1 MKCFA
6 DDYNIDGIQKS
17 MKIVWGS
24 SYRYELLHIYSN
36 LGWRPLW
43 DIYETEKDLVMLVEM
58 AGVEIDD
65 VDINVGRER
74 VELRGNRCRPSE
86 REVTRI
92 YHMEIDF
99 GPYHQIIALPE
110 PVDPN
115 GATVTYRDGFLL
127 IRLPKEVKMASS
139 KPR

>member
-6 DDYNIDGIQKS
+6 DDYNRYGIQKS

-24 SYRYELLHIYSN
+24 LSRYELLHIYSS
-36 LGWRPLW
+36 LGWSPSW
-43 DIYETEKDLVMLVEM
+43 DIYETEEDLIMLVEM

-74 VELRGNRCRPSE
+74 VEFRGNRCRPSE

-92 YHMEIDF
+92 HHMEIDF

-139 KPR
+139 NPR

>member
-58 AGVEIDD
+58 AGVELDD

-74 VELRGNRCRPSE
+74 VELRGHRYRPSE
-86 REVTRI
+86 SEVTRI
-92 YHMEIDF
+92 HHMEIDF

>member
-6 DDYNIDGIQKS
+6 DDYNIDGRQKS

-24 SYRYELLHIYSN
+24 SRRYELLHIYSS
-36 LGWRPLW
+36 LGWSPSW
-43 DIYETEKDLVMLVEM
+43 DIYETEEDLIMLVEM

-65 VDINVGRER
+65 VDINVWRER
-74 VELRGNRCRPSE
+74 VEFRGNRCRPSE

-92 YHMEIDF
+92 HHMEIDF

-139 KPR
+139 NPP